1 MEKPNKKTLN
11 QQNASMRVGSSEIV
25 EEEKSI
31 DGGASRKNTA
41 SRFTT
46 FEMLP
51 TGQSKLPIPAKTPMN
66 ITTPF
71 APADSVSPSTKG
83 KLGFSQG
90 SGLSGNGDSEDDGEE
105 GEED

>member
-31 DGGASRKNTA
+31 DGAASSKNTA

-51 TGQSKLPIPAKTPMN
+51 TG
-66 ITTPF
+66 
-71 APADSVSPSTKG
+71 
-83 KLGFSQG
+83 
-90 SGLSGNGDSEDDGEE
+90 
-105 GEED
+105 

>member
-11 QQNASMRVGSSEIV
+11 QQNTSMRVGSSEIV

-31 DGGASRKNTA
+31 DGAASSKNTA

-51 TGQSKLPIPAKTPMN
+51 TG
-66 ITTPF
+66 
-71 APADSVSPSTKG
+71 
-83 KLGFSQG
+83 
-90 SGLSGNGDSEDDGEE
+90 
-105 GEED
+105 